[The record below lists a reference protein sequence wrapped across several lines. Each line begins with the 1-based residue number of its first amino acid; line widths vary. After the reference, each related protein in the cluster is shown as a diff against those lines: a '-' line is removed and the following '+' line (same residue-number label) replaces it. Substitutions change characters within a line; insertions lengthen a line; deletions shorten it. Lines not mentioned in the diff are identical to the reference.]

1 MKTILEIENQTVEF
15 ERNWFTGS
23 FTYTINGVG
32 KTLDSALNPFTHFS
46 VQLSRAYELQIGN
59 SIVTVIKTRPIFFA
73 GLREHNYKFYINK
86 QLVKEI
92 ESM

>member
-1 MKTILEIENQTVEF
+1 MKTNLEINNQTIEF

-23 FTYTINGVG
+23 FTYTINGVK

-46 VQLSRAYELQIGN
+46 VHLSRAYELQIEN
-59 SIVTVIKTRPIFFA
+59 SIVTVIKTRPLFFA
-73 GLREHNYKFYINK
+73 GLRTHNYKFYVDKN
-86 QLVKEI
+86 LVKEI